1 MAAGARALGTP
12 VISGN
17 VSLYNESFGQGI
29 VPTRVVGMVGV
40 REGRAPTPSA
50 FQDEGDVVALLGDL
64 SADPRTLNGSTYLAA
79 LHGTVA
85 GAPPQLDLD
94 AERAL
99 QEVTLAAIT
108 GGHIRS
114 AHDCSDGGL
123 AVALAECCMWS
134 GLGFTSDDEAG
145 WPAASGRLAAA
156 ALLFGEAPSR
166 IVVSLPAAA
175 WGALAALASA
185 AGGPPT
191 RLGPLGGTR
200 LRGPRLLGDAVAG

>member
-1 MAAGARALGTP
+1 M
-12 VISGN
+12 
-17 VSLYNESFGQGI
+17 
-29 VPTRVVGMVGV
+29 
-40 REGRAPTPSA
+40 
-50 FQDEGDVVALLGDL
+50 
-64 SADPRTLNGSTYLAA
+64 
-79 LHGTVA
+79 A

-185 AGGPPT
+185 AGVPLT
-191 RLGPLGGTR
+191 QLGTVGGTCLR
-200 LRGPRLLGDAVAG
+200 VAGLLDHAVDDLYAAWHNGLAEALRGGVANVTGGVGEDNGYTTA